1 MKTKK
6 TFLAVLFTVLA
17 VAVSIVA
24 LLGITI
30 RPSLGSDPA
39 SGAVSANFINNH
51 EKKGIQCA
59 ACHWVQSVKKSVPKE
74 TCINCHGS
82 YDILSKKSRIHGAML
97 SPHFEGGTDCS
108 LCHNIHKPS
117 RLLCGQ
123 CHNIDTKVP

>member
-6 TFLAVLFTVLA
+6 TFLTVLFTALA
-17 VAVSIVA
+17 VAVGLVA
-24 LLGITI
+24 PLGITI

-39 SGAVSANFINNH
+39 SGAVSANLINKH

-59 ACHWVQSVKKSVPKE
+59 VCHGTQSVKKSVPKE
-74 TCINCHGS
+74 TCIGCHGS
-82 YDILSKKSRIHGAML
+82 YDILSKKSRIHEAML
-97 SPHFEGGTDCS
+97 SPHFEDGTGCA